1 MNSFNVQSW
10 VAENTFSAIGLG
22 VLLGVLLF
30 LFTRNIIARGLM
42 QLAAH
47 TKTKVD
53 DVLVK
58 HLRPVRISWL
68 GPLAVLLLPVVL
80 V

>member
-1 MNSFNVQSW
+1 MNTLDIQRW
-10 VAENTFSAIGLG
+10 VAENMFSAITLG
-22 VLLGVLLF
+22 ILIGAILF

-58 HLRPVRISWL
+58 HL
-68 GPLAVLLLPVVL
+68 
-80 V
+80 